1 MLALNT
7 FVRNTCINT
16 NVLSST
22 LLNASARSLFSRRM
36 NHIKAEEAREF
47 TIQLPVGRIAGK
59 EWGNLNGHPVL
70 CMHGM
75 ADNCNSF
82 KPMAPYLSPDHHYI
96 AYDTFSHGRS
106 SHFPALHS
114 INFYDFLICLR
125 RIVKHL
131 NLSRFSVIGQS
142 LGATVGLMYGSFY
155 PEEIE
160 RLILLDIPK
169 PAPIPLPFHTQDT
182 GKSIDLALAL
192 EKKLHEGERKSYT
205 MEELVT
211 RYAKATG
218 GTLSTESVRILMER
232 GSKVVGDGFGYS
244 HDPKMGLPL
253 VIRFKV
259 DDHRFIIKN
268 NLKCHLKILKGKQGH
283 YYDPPE
289 IIEEFKTYYEQ
300 QCKSFEYVEI
310 EGHHHFHMEQPQLT
324 ASHINEFF
332 QSLSSSP
339 NL

>member
-1 MLALNT
+1 MLQRGRFFLGEWIISKRRKLVNSP
-7 FVRNTCINT
+7 FNCQ
-16 NVLSST
+16 
-22 LLNASARSLFSRRM
+22 SAESQVIRRFYHCQQM
-36 NHIKAEEAREF
+36 CEHDYF
-47 TIQLPVGRIAGK
+47 HLGK

-244 HDPKMGLPL
+244 HDPKMVNYLDKIL
-253 VIRFKV
+253 QCIRFSIFDLNSGFTLGHTIQSRRPPIHNQKQLKV
-259 DDHRFIIKN
+259 PSKN
-268 NLKCHLKILKGKQGH
+268 PQG
-283 YYDPPE
+283 
-289 IIEEFKTYYEQ
+289 
-300 QCKSFEYVEI
+300 
-310 EGHHHFHMEQPQLT
+310 
-324 ASHINEFF
+324 
-332 QSLSSSP
+332 
-339 NL
+339 